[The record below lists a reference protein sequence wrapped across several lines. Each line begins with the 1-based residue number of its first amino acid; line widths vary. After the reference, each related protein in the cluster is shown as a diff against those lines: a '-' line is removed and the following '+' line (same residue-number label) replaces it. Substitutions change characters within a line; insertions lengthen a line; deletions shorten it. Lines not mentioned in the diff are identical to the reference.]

1 MAKNTTIRFNLLFIA
16 MPLRHVINTTMY
28 AIAWPALLIFC
39 LCASSATSRAES
51 PPYTAEETAWIKQH
65 PIIYYSIDPY
75 WPLEYI
81 ENGSHK
87 GLSCAYLKA
96 IAKKSGLR
104 FQLVSTKNTQDM
116 IGKLKSGQIYLA
128 TMGATQLI
136 PKEYGIPLL
145 NSQPYAS
152 TATIIITKAGAE
164 GLFNPSQLEHK
175 AVAVKGGGGYEQY
188 LRAHY
193 PYLKLVLINDPVAA
207 LKAVADDKVFAAIGA
222 EIVFRPVLQGRF
234 PKTLQISGTMPEMFT
249 GLNIKVA
256 QQYPELRSI
265 IDKALLQLSPSETDE
280 IFDDWVADIDFGKPS
295 MHQISRYY
303 LPEILLVLCVL
314 SVMLFL
320 FTQARWAK
328 RRAVASE
335 EAKSKFIA
343 MMSHEIRTPM
353 NAILAAIELLQQ
365 TRQSKQQQELAALA
379 GSSALN
385 LLELLDDVLDTAK
398 LEARHLALEKLP
410 TDLLELARGISDSQ
424 RLSASRKGLA
434 LTLAADGLENRL
446 LILDPMRMRQIMT
459 NLLSN
464 AIKFTDRGEVALLM
478 QFNLQSE
485 KSGKLLVTVR
495 DTGVGIAK
503 ARQDKLFRAYS
514 QAERSTSRRYGGSGL
529 GLSICKQLIE
539 LMGGSILLE
548 SAEGKG
554 TAVSFVLHVDVAD
567 PPAVDDDA
575 ARPAPKAAPAAL
587 PPLRLLVVE
596 DMEMNRQAI
605 RRQLAQLGCDAAVAE
620 DGQAALRRLQQGESF
635 AMILMDC
642 NLPGIDGYETARR
655 IRALEAEQKL
665 PFTPIIAVSA
675 ITGLAH
681 QNRCLASGMDG
692 TLSKPLSLRDLEDI
706 LRLWLPSQDAAP
718 PPPALPAS
726 APDLARL
733 YSQSARQ
740 DLLQFRQ
747 AVADQQP
754 EAMLHHVHRLKGGA
768 LTVGAETLTR
778 LAADM
783 EQALQAEDGRPDEAA
798 LLAWHQAFEQALT
811 QWREETPENG
821 A

>member
-1 MAKNTTIRFNLLFIA
+1 M
-16 MPLRHVINTTMY
+16 
-28 AIAWPALLIFC
+28 
-39 LCASSATSRAES
+39 
-51 PPYTAEETAWIKQH
+51 
-65 PIIYYSIDPY
+65 
-75 WPLEYI
+75 
-81 ENGSHK
+81 
-87 GLSCAYLKA
+87 KA

-104 FQLVSTKNTQDM
+104 FQLVAAKNTQDM

-128 TMGATQLI
+128 TMGAAQLI

-164 GLFNPSQLEHK
+164 GLFNPSQLERK
-175 AVAVKGGGGYEQY
+175 TVAVKGGGGYEQY

-207 LKAVADDKVFAAIGA
+207 LKAVADGKVFAAIGA

-303 LPEILLVLCVL
+303 LTEILLVLCVL

-379 GSSALN
+379 SSSALN

-434 LTLAADGLENRL
+434 LTLAADGLDNRL

-478 QFNLQSE
+478 QFNPQSA

-503 ARQDKLFRAYS
+503 AQQEKLFRAYS

-554 TAVSFVLHVDVAD
+554 TAVSFVLHVDIAEPAAAD
-567 PPAVDDDA
+567 PPPPPP
-575 ARPAPKAAPAAL
+575 RSAPDAL
-587 PPLRLLVVE
+587 PPHRLLVVE
-596 DMEMNRQAI
+596 DMEMNQQAI
-605 RRQLAQLGCDAAVAE
+605 RRQLAQLGCVAIIAE
-620 DGQAALRRLQQGESF
+620 DGQTALQRLRQGETF

-655 IRALEAEQKL
+655 IRQLESERDL

-675 ITGLAH
+675 ISDLAH
-681 QNRCLASGMDG
+681 KNRCIASGMDG
-692 TLSKPLSLRDLEDI
+692 MLSKPLSLRDLEDI
-706 LRLWLPSQDAAP
+706 LRLWLMTEDFAP
-718 PPPALPAS
+718 TPLALPGS
-726 APDLARL
+726 ALDLARL
-733 YSQSARQ
+733 YSQSAQR

-747 AVADQQP
+747 AVADQLP
-754 EAMLHHVHRLKGGA
+754 EIMLHHVHRLKGGA
-768 LTVGAETLTR
+768 LTVGAEPLTR
-778 LAADM
+778 LAARM
-783 EQALQAEDGRPDEAA
+783 EQTLQAEGEPPSEEA
-798 LLAWHQAFEQALT
+798 LLTWHREFEQALA
-811 QWREETPENG
+811 QWQSRDASAG
-821 A
+821 GD

>member
-1 MAKNTTIRFNLLFIA
+1 MASAAAQEQPSLYTT
-16 MPLRHVINTTMY
+16 
-28 AIAWPALLIFC
+28 
-39 LCASSATSRAES
+39 
-51 PPYTAEETAWIKQH
+51 EEIAWIKSH
-65 PIIYYSIDPY
+65 PTIPYSIDPY

-81 ENGSHK
+81 ENGHHK

-96 IAKKSGLR
+96 IAKKSGLQ
-104 FQLVSTKNTQDM
+104 FQLVKADNTQDM
-116 IGKLKSGQIYLA
+116 IGKLKGGQIYLA

-152 TATIIITKAGAE
+152 TATIIITRAGAE
-164 GLFNPSQLEHK
+164 GLFNPSQLERK
-175 AVAVKGGGGYEQY
+175 TVAVKGGGGYEQY

-207 LKAVADDKVFAAIGA
+207 LKAVADGKVFAAIGA

-256 QQYPELRSI
+256 RQYPELRSI
-265 IDKALLQLSPSETDE
+265 IDKSLLQLSPSETDE

-303 LPEILLVLCVL
+303 LPEILLVLSVL
-314 SVMLFL
+314 SVMVFL
-320 FTQARWAK
+320 FMQARWAK

-335 EAKSKFIA
+335 EAKSKFLA

-365 TRQSKQQQELAALA
+365 TRQSRQQQELSLLA
-379 GSSALN
+379 SSSAHN

-410 TDLLELARGISDSQ
+410 TDLLELAKGISDSQ
-424 RLSASRKGLA
+424 RLSASRKGLD
-434 LTLAADGLENRL
+434 LTLSADGLENRL
-446 LILDPMRMRQIMT
+446 LLLDPMRMRQIMT

-554 TAVSFVLHVDVAD
+554 TAVSFVLHVEVAD
-567 PPAVDDDA
+567 PPVDEA
-575 ARPAPKAAPAAL
+575 PAPDTMPAAL
-587 PPLRLLVVE
+587 PRHRLLVVE
-596 DMEMNRQAI
+596 DMAVNQQAI
-605 RRQLAQLGCDAAVAE
+605 RRQLAQLGCAVTIAE
-620 DGQAALRRLQQGESF
+620 NGLAALQRLRQGEVYS
-635 AMILMDC
+635 MILMDC
-642 NLPGIDGYETARR
+642 HLPGIDGYETARR
-655 IRALEAEQKL
+655 IRALETERNL
-665 PFTPIIAVSA
+665 PFTPIIAISA
-675 ITGLAH
+675 ITDLTH
-681 QNRCLASGMDG
+681 KSRCIASGMDG
-692 TLSKPLSLRDLEDI
+692 ILSKPLSLQDLEDI
-706 LRLWLPSQDAAP
+706 LRLWLMTEELA

-768 LTVGAETLTR
+768 LTVGAEALTR
-778 LAADM
+778 LAANM
-783 EQALQAEDGRPDEAA
+783 EQALQAEGGRPDEAA

-811 QWREETPENG
+811 QWREETPESG

>member
-1 MAKNTTIRFNLLFIA
+1 MAKNTAKRFNLPFIA
-16 MPLRHVINTTMY
+16 TILRHVINTTLY
-28 AIAWPALLIFC
+28 AITGPALLIFC
-39 LCASSATSRAES
+39 LYASSATSQAKS
-51 PPYTAEETAWIKQH
+51 PPYTAEEAAWIKQH
-65 PIIYYSIDPY
+65 PTIYYSIDPY

-365 TRQSKQQQELAALA
+365 TRQSRQQQELAALA

-478 QFNLQSE
+478 QFNLQSA

-503 ARQDKLFRAYS
+503 AQQEKLFHAYS

-554 TAVSFVLHVDVAD
+554 TAISFVLHVDIAE
-567 PPAVDDDA
+567 PDA
-575 ARPAPKAAPAAL
+575 ADATAL
-587 PPLRLLVVE
+587 PSRSTPDALPSHRLLVVE
-596 DMEMNRQAI
+596 DMEMNQQAI
-605 RRQLAQLGCDAAVAE
+605 RRQLAQLGCVAIIAE
-620 DGQAALRRLQQGESF
+620 DGQTALQRLRQGETF

-655 IRALEAEQKL
+655 IRQLESERDL

-675 ITGLAH
+675 ISDLAH
-681 QNRCLASGMDG
+681 KNRCIASGMDG
-692 TLSKPLSLRDLEDI
+692 MLSKPLSLQDLEDI
-706 LRLWLPSQDAAP
+706 LRLWFMTEDIAPTPLP
-718 PPPALPAS
+718 LPAS
-726 APDLARL
+726 ALDLARL
-733 YSQSARQ
+733 YSQSAQR

-747 AVADQQP
+747 AVADQLP
-754 EAMLHHVHRLKGGA
+754 EIMLHHVHRLKGGA
-768 LTVGAETLTR
+768 LTVGAEPLTR
-778 LAADM
+778 LAARM
-783 EQALQAEDGRPDEAA
+783 EQTLQAEGEPPSEEV
-798 LLAWHQAFEQALT
+798 LLAWHREFEQALA
-811 QWREETPENG
+811 QWQSRDASARG
-821 A
+821 D

>member
-1 MAKNTTIRFNLLFIA
+1 MFIC
-16 MPLRHVINTTMY
+16 
-28 AIAWPALLIFC
+28 WPAM
-39 LCASSATSRAES
+39 ASAAAQEQPSL
-51 PPYTAEETAWIKQH
+51 YTTEEIAWIKSH
-65 PIIYYSIDPY
+65 PTIPYSIDPY

-81 ENGSHK
+81 ENGHHK

-96 IAKKSGLR
+96 IAKKSGLQ
-104 FQLVSTKNTQDM
+104 FQLVKADNTQDM
-116 IGKLKSGQIYLA
+116 IGKLKGGQIYLA

-152 TATIIITKAGAE
+152 TATIIITRAGAE
-164 GLFNPSQLEHK
+164 GLFNPSQLERK
-175 AVAVKGGGGYEQY
+175 TVAVKGGGGYEQY

-207 LKAVADDKVFAAIGA
+207 LKAVADGKVFAAIGA

-256 QQYPELRSI
+256 RQYPELRSI
-265 IDKALLQLSPSETDE
+265 IDKSLLQLSPSETDE

-303 LPEILLVLCVL
+303 LPEILLVLSVL
-314 SVMLFL
+314 SVMVFL
-320 FTQARWAK
+320 FMQARWAK

-335 EAKSKFIA
+335 EAKSKFLA

-365 TRQSKQQQELAALA
+365 TRQSRQQQELSLLA
-379 GSSALN
+379 SSSAHN

-410 TDLLELARGISDSQ
+410 TDLLELAKGISDSQ
-424 RLSASRKGLA
+424 RLSASRKGLD
-434 LTLAADGLENRL
+434 LTLSADGLENRL
-446 LILDPMRMRQIMT
+446 LLLDPMRMRQIMT

-554 TAVSFVLHVDVAD
+554 TAVSFVLHVEVAD
-567 PPAVDDDA
+567 PPVDEA
-575 ARPAPKAAPAAL
+575 PAPDTMPAAL
-587 PPLRLLVVE
+587 PRHRLLVVE
-596 DMEMNRQAI
+596 DMAVNQQAI
-605 RRQLAQLGCDAAVAE
+605 RRQLAQLGCAVTIAE
-620 DGQAALRRLQQGESF
+620 NGLAALQRLRQGEVYS
-635 AMILMDC
+635 MILMDC
-642 NLPGIDGYETARR
+642 HLPGIDGYETARR
-655 IRALEAEQKL
+655 IRALETERNL
-665 PFTPIIAVSA
+665 PFTPIIAISA
-675 ITGLAH
+675 ITDLTH
-681 QNRCLASGMDG
+681 KSRCIASGMDG
-692 TLSKPLSLRDLEDI
+692 ILSKPLSLQDLEDI
-706 LRLWLPSQDAAP
+706 LRLWLMTEELA

-768 LTVGAETLTR
+768 LTVGAEALTR
-778 LAADM
+778 LAANM
-783 EQALQAEDGRPDEAA
+783 EQALQAEGGRPDEAA

-811 QWREETPENG
+811 QWREETPESG

>member
-1 MAKNTTIRFNLLFIA
+1 MAKTPFNPFILPPLTLA
-16 MPLRHVINTTMY
+16 LRH
-28 AIAWPALLIFC
+28 AITPALHAMAWIIVFICWPAM
-39 LCASSATSRAES
+39 ASAAAQEQPSL
-51 PPYTAEETAWIKQH
+51 YTTEEIAWIKSH
-65 PIIYYSIDPY
+65 PTIPYSIDPY

-81 ENGSHK
+81 ENGHHK

-96 IAKKSGLR
+96 IAKKSGLQ
-104 FQLVSTKNTQDM
+104 FQLVKADNTQDM
-116 IGKLKSGQIYLA
+116 IGKLKGGQIYLA

-152 TATIIITKAGAE
+152 TATIIITRAGAE
-164 GLFNPSQLEHK
+164 GLFNPSQLERK
-175 AVAVKGGGGYEQY
+175 TVAVKGGGGYEQY

-207 LKAVADDKVFAAIGA
+207 LKAVADGKVFAAIGA

-256 QQYPELRSI
+256 RQYPELRSI
-265 IDKALLQLSPSETDE
+265 IDKSLLQLSPSETDE

-303 LPEILLVLCVL
+303 LPEILLVLSVL
-314 SVMLFL
+314 SVMVFL
-320 FTQARWAK
+320 FMQARWAK

-335 EAKSKFIA
+335 EAKSKFLA

-365 TRQSKQQQELAALA
+365 TRQSRQQQELSLLA
-379 GSSALN
+379 SSSAHN

-410 TDLLELARGISDSQ
+410 TDLLELAKGISDSQ
-424 RLSASRKGLA
+424 RLSASRKGLD
-434 LTLAADGLENRL
+434 LTLSADGLENRL
-446 LILDPMRMRQIMT
+446 LLLDPMRMRQIMT

-554 TAVSFVLHVDVAD
+554 TAVSFVLHVEVAD
-567 PPAVDDDA
+567 PPVDEA
-575 ARPAPKAAPAAL
+575 PAPDTMPAAL
-587 PPLRLLVVE
+587 PRHRLLVVE
-596 DMEMNRQAI
+596 DMAVNQQAI
-605 RRQLAQLGCDAAVAE
+605 RRQLAQLGCAVTIAE
-620 DGQAALRRLQQGESF
+620 NGLAALQRLRQGEVYS
-635 AMILMDC
+635 MILMDC
-642 NLPGIDGYETARR
+642 HLPGIDGYETARR
-655 IRALEAEQKL
+655 IRALETERNL
-665 PFTPIIAVSA
+665 PFTPIIAISA
-675 ITGLAH
+675 ITDLTH
-681 QNRCLASGMDG
+681 KSRCIASGMDG
-692 TLSKPLSLRDLEDI
+692 ILSKPLSLQDLEDI
-706 LRLWLPSQDAAP
+706 LRLWLMTEELA

-768 LTVGAETLTR
+768 LTVGAEALTR
-778 LAADM
+778 LAANM
-783 EQALQAEDGRPDEAA
+783 EQALQAEGGRPDEAA

-811 QWREETPENG
+811 QWREETPESG

>member
-1 MAKNTTIRFNLLFIA
+1 
-16 MPLRHVINTTMY
+16 MY
-28 AIAWPALLIFC
+28 AIAWSALLIFC

-65 PIIYYSIDPY
+65 PTIYYSIDPY

-104 FQLVSTKNTQDM
+104 FQLVAAKNTQDM

-128 TMGATQLI
+128 TMGAAQLI

-164 GLFNPSQLEHK
+164 GLFNPSQLERK
-175 AVAVKGGGGYEQY
+175 TVAVKGGGGYEQY

-207 LKAVADDKVFAAIGA
+207 LKAVADGKVFAAIGA

-303 LPEILLVLCVL
+303 LTEILLVLCVL
-314 SVMLFL
+314 SVMVFL

-379 GSSALN
+379 SSSALN

-434 LTLAADGLENRL
+434 LTLAADGLDNRL

-478 QFNLQSE
+478 QFNPQSA

-503 ARQDKLFRAYS
+503 AQQEKLFRAYS

-554 TAVSFVLHVDVAD
+554 TAVSFVLHVDIAEPAAAD
-567 PPAVDDDA
+567 PPPPPP
-575 ARPAPKAAPAAL
+575 RSAPDAL
-587 PPLRLLVVE
+587 PPHRLLVVE
-596 DMEMNRQAI
+596 DMEMNQQAI
-605 RRQLAQLGCDAAVAE
+605 RRQLAQLGCVAIIAE
-620 DGQAALRRLQQGESF
+620 DGQTALQRLRQGETF

-655 IRALEAEQKL
+655 IRQLESERDL

-675 ITGLAH
+675 ISDLAH
-681 QNRCLASGMDG
+681 KNRCIASGMDG
-692 TLSKPLSLRDLEDI
+692 MLSKPLSLRDLEDI
-706 LRLWLPSQDAAP
+706 LRLWLMTEDIAP
-718 PPPALPAS
+718 TPLPLPGSAL
-726 APDLARL
+726 DLARL
-733 YSQSARQ
+733 YSQSAQR

-747 AVADQQP
+747 AVADQLP
-754 EAMLHHVHRLKGGA
+754 EIMLHHVHRLKGGA
-768 LTVGAETLTR
+768 LTVGAEPLTR
-778 LAADM
+778 LAAWM
-783 EQALQAEDGRPDEAA
+783 EQTLQAEGEPPSEEA
-798 LLAWHQAFEQALT
+798 LLTWHREFEQALA
-811 QWREETPENG
+811 QWQSRDASAG
-821 A
+821 GD

>member
-28 AIAWPALLIFC
+28 AIAWSALLIFC
-39 LCASSATSRAES
+39 LCASSVTSRAES

-65 PIIYYSIDPY
+65 PTIYYSIDPY

-104 FQLVSTKNTQDM
+104 FQLVAAKNTQDM

-128 TMGATQLI
+128 TMGAAQLI

-164 GLFNPSQLEHK
+164 GLFNPSQLERK
-175 AVAVKGGGGYEQY
+175 TVAVKGGGGYEQY

-207 LKAVADDKVFAAIGA
+207 LKAVADGKVFAAIGA

-303 LPEILLVLCVL
+303 LTEILLVLSVL
-314 SVMLFL
+314 SAMIFL
-320 FTQARWAK
+320 FMQARWAK

-365 TRQSKQQQELAALA
+365 TRQSRQQRELSALAA
-379 GSSALN
+379 SSAHN

-398 LEARHLALEKLP
+398 LEARHLALEKIP
-410 TDLLELARGISDSQ
+410 TDLLELAKGISDSQ
-424 RLSASRKGLA
+424 RLSAGRKGLN
-434 LTLAADGLENRL
+434 LTLTADGLEHRL
-446 LILDPMRMRQIMT
+446 LILDPTRMRQIMT

-554 TAVSFVLHVDVAD
+554 TAVSFVLHVDIAEPAAAD
-567 PPAVDDDA
+567 PPPPPP
-575 ARPAPKAAPAAL
+575 RSAPDAL
-587 PPLRLLVVE
+587 PPHRLLVVE
-596 DMEMNRQAI
+596 DMEMNQQAI
-605 RRQLAQLGCDAAVAE
+605 RRQLAQLGCVAIIAE
-620 DGQAALRRLQQGESF
+620 DGQTALQRLRQGETF

-655 IRALEAEQKL
+655 IRQLESERDL

-675 ITGLAH
+675 ISDLAH
-681 QNRCLASGMDG
+681 KNRCIASGMDG
-692 TLSKPLSLRDLEDI
+692 MLSKPLSLRDLEDI
-706 LRLWLPSQDAAP
+706 LRLWLMTEDFAP
-718 PPPALPAS
+718 TPLALPGS
-726 APDLARL
+726 ALDLARL
-733 YSQSARQ
+733 YSQSAQR

-747 AVADQQP
+747 AVADQLP
-754 EAMLHHVHRLKGGA
+754 EIMLHHVHRLKGGA
-768 LTVGAETLTR
+768 LTVGAEPLTR
-778 LAADM
+778 LAARM
-783 EQALQAEDGRPDEAA
+783 EQTLQAEGERPSEEALLTWLQEFEMALAQWRRDEA
-798 LLAWHQAFEQALT
+798 
-811 QWREETPENG
+811 PEDG

>member
-1 MAKNTTIRFNLLFIA
+1 MANNTAKQSILPFA
-16 MPLRHVINTTMY
+16 APPLRPLLNT
-28 AIAWPALLIFC
+28 AFHALLWPALLIIW
-39 LCASSATSRAES
+39 LCASSAASQAE
-51 PPYTAEETAWIKQH
+51 PPSYTAEEIAWIKQH
-65 PIIYYSIDPY
+65 PTIYYSIDPY

-96 IAKKSGLR
+96 IAQKSGLR
-104 FQLVSTKNTQDM
+104 FQLVAAANTQDM

-164 GLFNPSQLEHK
+164 GLFNPSQLERK

-193 PYLKLVLINDPVAA
+193 PYLQLVLINDPVAA
-207 LKAVADDKVFAAIGA
+207 LKAVADGKVFAAIGA

-265 IDKALLQLSPSETDE
+265 IDKSLLQLSPSETDE

-303 LPEILLVLCVL
+303 LPEILLVICVL
-314 SVMLFL
+314 SVMVFL

-424 RLSASRKGLA
+424 RLSASRKGLE

-446 LILDPMRMRQIMT
+446 LILDPLRMRQIMT

-478 QFNLQSE
+478 QFNLQSA

-503 ARQDKLFRAYS
+503 AQQEKLFRAYS

-554 TAVSFVLHVDVAD
+554 TAVSFVLHVDVAE
-567 PPAVDDDA
+567 PSAADA
-575 ARPAPKAAPAAL
+575 QAPASGPPPDAL
-587 PPLRLLVVE
+587 PPQRLLVVE
-596 DMEMNRQAI
+596 DMEVNQQAI
-605 RRQLAQLGCDAAVAE
+605 RRQLAQLGCDAVIAE
-620 DGQAALRRLQQGESF
+620 DGQTALRLLRQGETF

-655 IRALEAEQKL
+655 IRQLEAERNL
-665 PFTPIIAVSA
+665 TFTPIIAISA
-675 ITGLAH
+675 ITDLAH
-681 QNRCLASGMDG
+681 KNRCIASGMDG
-692 TLSKPLSLRDLEDI
+692 MLSKPLSLRDIEDI
-706 LRLWLPSQDAAP
+706 LRLWLTTEGAAP
-718 PPPALPAS
+718 PPLALPAS
-726 APDLARL
+726 ALDLARL
-733 YSQSARQ
+733 YSRSARQ

-747 AVADQQP
+747 AAADQLP
-754 EAMLHHVHRLKGGA
+754 DIMLHHVHRLKGGA
-768 LTVGAETLTR
+768 LTVGAEPLAR

-783 EQALQAEDGRPDEAA
+783 EQALQAEGGCPDEAA
-798 LLAWHQAFEQALT
+798 LRAWHREFEQALA
-811 QWREETPENG
+811 QWRRQEAPEDG

>member
-1 MAKNTTIRFNLLFIA
+1 MAKTPFNPFILPPLTLA
-16 MPLRHVINTTMY
+16 LRH
-28 AIAWPALLIFC
+28 AITPALRAMAWIIVFICWPAM
-39 LCASSATSRAES
+39 ASAAAQEQPSL
-51 PPYTAEETAWIKQH
+51 YTAEEIAWIKSH
-65 PIIYYSIDPY
+65 PTIPYSIDPY

-81 ENGSHK
+81 ENGHHK

-96 IAKKSGLR
+96 IAKKSGLQ
-104 FQLVSTKNTQDM
+104 FQLVKADNTQDM
-116 IGKLKSGQIYLA
+116 IGKLKGGQIYLA

-152 TATIIITKAGAE
+152 TATIIITRAGAE
-164 GLFNPSQLEHK
+164 GLFNPSQLERK
-175 AVAVKGGGGYEQY
+175 TVAVKGGGGYEQY

-193 PYLKLVLINDPVAA
+193 PYLKLMLINDPVAA
-207 LKAVADDKVFAAIGA
+207 LKAVADGKVFAAIGA

-256 QQYPELRSI
+256 RQYPELRSI
-265 IDKALLQLSPSETDE
+265 IDKSLLQLSPSETDE
-280 IFDDWVADIDFGKPS
+280 IFDDWVADIDFGKPP

-303 LPEILLVLCVL
+303 LPEILLVLSVL
-314 SVMLFL
+314 SVMVFL
-320 FTQARWAK
+320 FMQARWAK

-335 EAKSKFIA
+335 EAKSKFLA

-365 TRQSKQQQELAALA
+365 TRQSRQQQELSLLA
-379 GSSALN
+379 SSSAHN

-410 TDLLELARGISDSQ
+410 TDLLELAKGISDSQ
-424 RLSASRKGLA
+424 RLSASRKGLD
-434 LTLAADGLENRL
+434 LTLSADGLENRL
-446 LILDPMRMRQIMT
+446 LLLDPMRMRQIMT

-554 TAVSFVLHVDVAD
+554 TAVSFVLHVEVAD
-567 PPAVDDDA
+567 PPVDEA
-575 ARPAPKAAPAAL
+575 PAPDAMPAAL
-587 PPLRLLVVE
+587 PRHRLLVVE
-596 DMEMNRQAI
+596 DMAVNQQAI
-605 RRQLAQLGCDAAVAE
+605 RRQLAQLGCAVTIAE
-620 DGQAALRRLQQGESF
+620 NGLAALQRLRQGEVYS
-635 AMILMDC
+635 MILMDC
-642 NLPGIDGYETARR
+642 HLPGIDGYETARR
-655 IRALEAEQKL
+655 IRALETERNL
-665 PFTPIIAVSA
+665 PFTPIIAISA
-675 ITGLAH
+675 ITDLTH
-681 QNRCLASGMDG
+681 KSHCIASGMDG
-692 TLSKPLSLRDLEDI
+692 ILSKPLSLQDLEDI
-706 LRLWLPSQDAAP
+706 LRLWLMTEELA

-768 LTVGAETLTR
+768 LTVGAEALTR
-778 LAADM
+778 LAANM
-783 EQALQAEDGRPDEAA
+783 EQALQAEGGRPDEAA

-811 QWREETPENG
+811 QWREETPESG